1 MKRALIL
8 TLSLIASA
16 AYAADP
22 DVTSLYEVRTDGT
35 STALKAG
42 EKGKVV
48 ILSKAKNGAHV
59 SDEAPL
65 RIELSSK
72 DAKLDKEKVTL
83 ADSLVK
89 KAEGSTEYPDPKFE
103 VGFTPA
109 SVGKASV
116 DAKMTFFICT
126 EKVCAR
132 QTKNLSFPVTV
143 N

>member
-1 MKRALIL
+1 MRTLLLLIPLYSLVAL
-8 TLSLIASA
+8 AE
-16 AYAADP
+16 P
-22 DVTSLYEVRTDGT
+22 DVASLYEVKTDGS
-35 STALKAG
+35 STEVKGG

-48 ILSKAKNGAHV
+48 ISITAKNGAHV

-72 DAKLDKEKVTL
+72 EAKLEKDKLTL

-89 KAEGSTEYPDPKFE
+89 KAAGSTEYPDPRFE
-103 VGFTPA
+103 VAFTAPA
-109 SVGKASV
+109 SGKATV

-132 QTKNLSFPVTV
+132 QTKTLSFPVAV
-143 N
+143 R

>member
-1 MKRALIL
+1 MRKLLLLIPLYSLVAL
-8 TLSLIASA
+8 AE
-16 AYAADP
+16 P
-22 DVTSLYEVRTDGT
+22 DVASLYEVKTDGS
-35 STALKAG
+35 STEVKGG

-48 ILSKAKNGAHV
+48 ISITAKNGAHV

-72 DAKLDKEKVTL
+72 EAKLEKDKLTL

-89 KAEGSTEYPDPKFE
+89 KAAGSTEYPDPRFE
-103 VGFTPA
+103 VAFTAPA
-109 SVGKASV
+109 SGKATV

-132 QTKNLSFPVTV
+132 QTKTLSFPVAV
-143 N
+143 R

>member
-1 MKRALIL
+1 MRKLLLLVPLYSLVAL
-8 TLSLIASA
+8 AE
-16 AYAADP
+16 P
-22 DVTSLYEVRTDGT
+22 DVASLYEVKTDGS
-35 STALKAG
+35 STEVKGG

-48 ILSKAKNGAHV
+48 ISITARNGAHV

-72 DAKLDKEKVTL
+72 EAKLEKDKLTL

-89 KAEGSTEYPDPKFE
+89 KAAGSTEYPDPRFE
-103 VGFTPA
+103 VAFTAPA
-109 SVGKASV
+109 SGKATV

-132 QTKNLSFPVTV
+132 QTKTLSFPVAV
-143 N
+143 R

>member
-1 MKRALIL
+1 MLLLL
-8 TLSLIASA
+8 TLTSSVA
-16 AYAADP
+16 AAGEP
-22 DVTSLYEVRTDGT
+22 DVASLYEVKTDGS
-35 STALKAG
+35 STEVKGG

-48 ILSKAKNGAHV
+48 ISIIAKNGAHV

-72 DAKLDKEKVTL
+72 DATLEKEKLTL

-89 KAEGSTEYPDPKFE
+89 KAPGSSEYPDPRFE
-103 VGFTPA
+103 VAFTAPA
-109 SVGKASV
+109 SGKATV

-132 QTKNLSFPVTV
+132 QTKTLSFPVAIR
-143 N
+143 

>member
-1 MKRALIL
+1 MKRSLIL
-8 TLSLIASA
+8 MLSLIASA

-48 ILSKAKNGAHV
+48 IVIKAKNGAHV

-72 DAKLDKEKVTL
+72 EAKLDKEKVTL

-89 KAEGSTEYPDPKFE
+89 KPEGSTEFPDPKFE
-103 VGFTPA
+103 VGFMPA
-109 SVGKASV
+109 GAGKASV

>member
-1 MKRALIL
+1 MRTLL
-8 TLSLIASA
+8 LMLSLSSLAASA
-16 AYAADP
+16 AEP
-22 DVTSLYEVRTDGT
+22 DVASLYDVKTDGT
-35 STALKAG
+35 STEVKGG

-48 ILSKAKNGAHV
+48 ISITAKNGAHV

-72 DAKLDKEKVTL
+72 DAKLEKEKLTL

-89 KAEGSTEYPDPKFE
+89 KAPGSTEYPDPRFE
-103 VGFTPA
+103 VAFTAPA
-109 SVGKASV
+109 SGKATV

-132 QTKNLSFPVTV
+132 QSKTLSFPVAV
-143 N
+143 R